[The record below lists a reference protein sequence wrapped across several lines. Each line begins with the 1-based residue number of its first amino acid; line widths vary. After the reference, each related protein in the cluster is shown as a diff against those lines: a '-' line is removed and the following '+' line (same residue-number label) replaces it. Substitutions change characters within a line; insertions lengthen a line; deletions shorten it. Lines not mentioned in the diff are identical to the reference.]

1 MSYVIRH
8 RSSALGAQYL
18 TRDCAAAW
26 SGNINT
32 AQTFE
37 TKREAI
43 EEMAALGMFNDSAYE
58 IADAPRPAR
67 ESDHCHGCGADLSQS
82 QNHSAGCKE

>member
-1 MSYVIRH
+1 MPYVIRH
-8 RSSALGAQYL
+8 RSAALGAQYL

-32 AQTFE
+32 AQKFG

-43 EEMAALGMFNDSAYE
+43 EEMAALGMFIGDSYE
-58 IADAPRPAR
+58 IAGAAPT
-67 ESDHCHGCGADLSQS
+67 
-82 QNHSAGCKE
+82 

>member
-8 RSSALGAQYL
+8 RSAALGAQYL

-26 SGNINT
+26 SGNIST
-32 AQTFE
+32 AQTFG

-43 EEMAALGMFNDSAYE
+43 EEMAALGMFSDDSHE
-58 IADAPRPAR
+58 IADAPRKQG
-67 ESDHCHGCGADLSQS
+67 E
-82 QNHSAGCKE
+82 